1 MSTGLTRRQSQ
12 SSKKSG
18 ASIHPAPAPTLTPEN
33 AEQGLQASATTG
45 ELLLVGQG
53 NQVLVLRHGTLAIE
67 RRFEKHREDVV
78 WLAVDNISERG
89 NGRLA
94 VSYDTGNTAI
104 IWDIQTGDEITRF
117 AAYEPIKVAAWM
129 RNGNVVFGNSSGN
142 IILFDPATSEH
153 ISTRTIFDPITAIA
167 PYVDCRTY
175 AVGYMNGSIMIISIH
190 PTFTIH
196 YTLTTQR
203 RPSPVATV
211 AWHSGAG
218 RHKTDMLATQTA
230 DGDMRVW
237 NVPRADGKAHQCL
250 AIRIMSLD
258 EGIVSG
264 PNWFGWSRNGRIIQH
279 SDRRTRLHDMRTK
292 QVVVQPLNV
301 PEGLTS
307 ICNFGA
313 TSAMFTVHNNS
324 VIQQWD
330 VNPEGDAFMVKSVQH
345 IPANVP
351 PSPPG
356 SIDESKGTTLPPVL
370 PTFSESEA
378 SESEKSTMSPLQRI
392 AREMDELEEERERRD
407 RLAPLSPGSSRS
419 STSSKSSGRRLPNY
433 LYDKPSSRT
442 SNGSRD
448 STEFSMSMAQS
459 QPRNRESASVRSSTS
474 YRSSLLRKEVMRS
487 PDDPTPTEILDLFP
501 VTRARLHDVVFRAPD
516 YGEGIRTPDLLR
528 KEMLRIVFGW
538 SEDIRPLIRDEMMRH
553 SPGSSRAVLLAK
565 WLGELGSDSMISMM
579 GSNSMSSSDWMLL
592 ALGSIGKDS
601 QKKVGEAFVQRL
613 LEKGD
618 IHPAV
623 AILLGLGEFDD
634 AIEAY
639 VSQRC
644 FMEALLLTC
653 LTMPANWER
662 QCFLLRKWGEVA
674 VKTGSPELAVR
685 IFSCTSEET
694 TGPWFSPRAQ
704 DAVYTAQKEQVLGPA
719 SMSPPGSP
727 PSAGP
732 SARFNA
738 KNASL
743 KLITTFGTKGVPVL
757 TKVDDITP
765 MNSVGADGVTPI
777 AMSALSPGGQNT
789 WLRENRRER
798 DPASARSARTA
809 TPGAFGRKRLPS
821 RDQTLR
827 TPQETPQT
835 ASRDFAIS
843 TITDDGPATVL
854 KSHRRV
860 SSLGGEAL
868 PETLSPAKYQPGERK
883 VSDPSYLPSPAVGVF
898 NRLKEEGHARNGSRH
913 RMPDGLEVK
922 VYQTFAEGT
931 TSPALST
938 HATSRSG
945 ISMSSSLTGRSR
957 ATSPPLTANSA
968 TSSVKGRARDPYMN
982 SVEQARIT
990 ARATRERSKA
1000 RAESK
1005 SRRRKDRSESR
1016 GRHDVRY
1023 IRPAKRSPSSP
1034 VPMSP
1039 DEVLAA
1045 TQAAAATREAAERV
1059 TSPIERPQTRDRS
1072 RRPGRER
1079 SRARSPEKLAVGR
1092 GRSDQR
1098 HDGSMARSP
1107 SSPLPK
1113 SPEMTDK
1120 KDGATDSDGQ
1130 RVRLRSSSRKPLPRA
1145 TSTTRDAELYR
1156 AIRED
1161 SGLGL
1166 PSATEAKSILSRK
1179 ELAAKE
1185 LEERR
1190 LSLVRRPSAPAI
1202 PMPSDLNRR
1211 PQMAPRYHTELGESP
1226 TSFAPPYSGN
1236 PSRSQSVDAESMGR
1250 PLPRASGPPNL
1261 AIGLPATPKAM
1272 MHPRYMA
1279 ESRESI
1285 PEVPPIPTIHDSP
1298 QEDQLGPLLPSTTYS
1313 QPAPEPRSASAPI
1326 ERNDIH
1332 PAYRNAKTPN
1342 PSSASGLRRNSLRTH
1357 ARSQTHD
1364 GPMIP
1369 APHQRSP
1376 SIVTA
1381 SIDETLASDPVVV
1394 KTVDLDPPLLP
1405 ELQHLAGPPPPPPIP
1420 MPPSLSQEDIRHSAH
1435 EGYSSAGTIDISLDP
1450 STSPSQT
1457 RPQLP
1462 DQRAS
1467 TASPTQQHRR
1477 GRNSISDSKSFGNR
1491 IRNVTERMRS
1501 TSRSNNKS
1509 PTISGPMNAVGT
1521 TIAQSSPYETVLPL
1535 FPTHT
1540 APGPTG
1546 SLGRSHARRESLSSL
1561 RTTGAKSP
1569 YETTVC
1575 NYSATN
1581 TPLHEHPSVHL
1592 PSRPG
1597 TSLSRPGTAPLEQA
1611 SGSRSA
1617 SAMGGTMA
1625 TGYFDSTTV
1634 GESQQRKGSTPGLP
1648 SGYVRHPKE
1657 IRANMPPEMLQQG
1670 VYVPP
1675 AGWGREREGSVG
1687 PSVGGRGR
1695 EGSVGPNIGGRTR
1708 KGSVSLNAGVGEGKE
1723 GREREEGGMI

>member
-1 MSTGLTRRQSQ
+1 MSTGLTRRRSQ
-12 SSKKSG
+12 SSKNSG

-33 AEQGLQASATTG
+33 AEQGLQASAATSQF
-45 ELLLVGQG
+45 LLVGQG
-53 NQVLVLRHGTLAIE
+53 SQVLVLSHGTLAIE

-78 WLAVDNISERG
+78 WVAVDNVSERG
-89 NGRLA
+89 TGRLA

-104 IWDIQTGDEITRF
+104 IWDIHTGDEITRF
-117 AAYEPIKVAAWM
+117 AAYENIKVAAWM
-129 RNGNVVFGNSSGN
+129 RNGNVVFGNSTGN

-175 AVGYMNGSIMIISIH
+175 SVGYMNGSIMIISIH

-230 DGDMRVW
+230 DGDLRVW
-237 NVPRADGKAHQCL
+237 NVPKVDGKPHQCL

-264 PNWFGWSRNGRIIQH
+264 PNWFGWSRNGRIVQH

-307 ICNFGA
+307 ICNFGT
-313 TSAMFTVHNNS
+313 TSALFTVHNNW

-330 VNPEGDAFMVKSVQH
+330 INPDGDAFLVKSVQH

-356 SIDESKGTTLPPVL
+356 SIGDSKGTTLPPVM

-378 SESEKSTMSPLQRI
+378 SESEKSSTMSPLQRI

-433 LYDKPSSRT
+433 LYDKPSSRA
-442 SNGSRD
+442 SSASRE
-448 STEFSMSMAQS
+448 SGTEFSMSMIQS
-459 QPRNRESASVRSSTS
+459 LPRQRESTSVRSSTS

-501 VTRARLHDVVFRAPD
+501 VTRSRLQDVVFRAPD
-516 YGEGIRTPDLLR
+516 YGEGTRTPDLLR
-528 KEMLRIVFGW
+528 KEMLNVVFGW
-538 SEDIRPLIRDEMMRH
+538 KDDIRPLIQDEMVRH
-553 SPGSSRAVLLAK
+553 SAGSSRAVLLAK

-579 GSNSMSSSDWMLL
+579 GSDSMSSSDWMLL

-743 KLITTFGTKGVPVL
+743 KLITTFGNKGAPLL
-757 TKVDDITP
+757 TKTDDITP
-765 MNSVGADGVTPI
+765 MNSIGGGITPI
-777 AMSALSPGGQNT
+777 AQSALSPGGQST
-789 WLRENRRER
+789 WLRENRRDR

-809 TPGAFGRKRLPS
+809 TPGAFSRKRLPS
-821 RDQTLR
+821 REQKLR

-854 KSHRRV
+854 KTHRRV
-860 SSLGGEAL
+860 SSLGGPAL
-868 PETLSPAKYQPGERK
+868 PETLSPAKYQPGDRK
-883 VSDPSYLPSPAVGVF
+883 VSDPGYLPSPAAGVF
-898 NRLKEEGHARNGSRH
+898 SRLQDEAHARNGSRD

-922 VYQTFAEGT
+922 VYQTYADGT
-931 TSPALST
+931 ASPALST

-945 ISMSSSLTGRSR
+945 LSMSSNLTGRSG
-957 ATSPPLTANSA
+957 ATSPPLTAGSA
-968 TSSVKGRARDPYMN
+968 TSSVKGRARDPYIN
-982 SVEQARIT
+982 SLEQARIT
-990 ARATRERSKA
+990 ARATRDRSKV

-1005 SRRRKDRSESR
+1005 TRRKKDRSESR
-1016 GRHDVRY
+1016 GRNDVKY

-1045 TQAAAATREAAERV
+1045 TQAAAASRESVEHV
-1059 TSPIERPQTRDRS
+1059 TPPVEGPRTRDRS
-1072 RRPGRER
+1072 RQPGRER
-1079 SRARSPEKLAVGR
+1079 SRARSPDKLTTGR

-1098 HDGSMARSP
+1098 QDGSMARSP

-1113 SPEMTDK
+1113 SKNMVDRQ
-1120 KDGATDSDGQ
+1120 DGGTNSDGQ
-1130 RVRLRSSSRKPLPRA
+1130 RVRLRSSSRKPPPSA
-1145 TSTTRDAELYR
+1145 VSTSRVPMLDDDSHKAV
-1156 AIRED
+1156 RED

-1166 PSATEAKSILSRK
+1166 PEARYALSRK

-1190 LSLVRRPSAPAI
+1190 LSLARRPSAPAI
-1202 PMPSDLNRR
+1202 PMPSELARR
-1211 PQMAPRYHTELGESP
+1211 PNMAPRYHTELGESP
-1226 TSFAPPYSGN
+1226 TSFLPPYSNN
-1236 PSRSQSVDAESMGR
+1236 PSRSQSVDPDAMSR
-1250 PLPRASGPPNL
+1250 PNIRAGSTPNI

-1285 PEVPPIPTIHDSP
+1285 PEVPPIPRLHDSP

-1313 QPAPEPRSASAPI
+1313 HPVPEPRCASAPI

-1332 PAYRNAKTPN
+1332 PAYRGSKPTIPLPA
-1342 PSSASGLRRNSLRTH
+1342 SSFRRNSFRSH

-1369 APHQRSP
+1369 TPHQRSP
-1376 SIVTA
+1376 PIVTA
-1381 SIDETLASDPVVV
+1381 SIDETLASDPINVR
-1394 KTVDLDPPLLP
+1394 TVDLDPPLLP

-1420 MPPSLSQEDIRHSAH
+1420 PPLSFAEEEGRSSTH

-1457 RPQLP
+1457 RAHLP

-1477 GRNSISDSKSFGNR
+1477 GRASISDSKSFGNR
-1491 IRNVTERMRS
+1491 IRTVTERMRS

-1521 TIAQSSPYETVLPL
+1521 TIATHAQSPYESIPPPVPSHLP
-1535 FPTHT
+1535 PSN
-1540 APGPTG
+1540 TG
-1546 SLGRSHARRESLSSL
+1546 SLSRASARRESLSSL
-1561 RTTGAKSP
+1561 RTTSGTKSP
-1569 YETTVC
+1569 YDTLRDPS
-1575 NYSATN
+1575 SAV
-1581 TPLHEHPSVHL
+1581 TPNEHNF
-1592 PSRPG
+1592 RNG
-1597 TSLSRPGTAPLEQA
+1597 ISRPGTAPLEQVRA
-1611 SGSRSA
+1611 NSA
-1617 SAMGGTMA
+1617 LGGTMSSGQ
-1625 TGYFDSTTV
+1625 GYFDLTHGSHGTEQ
-1634 GESQQRKGSTPGLP
+1634 GGRKGSNTP
-1648 SGYVRHPKE
+1648 GYVRHPKE
-1657 IRANMPPEMLQQG
+1657 IRANMPPEILSQG

-1675 AGWGREREGSVG
+1675 AAWRGERDGSVG
-1687 PSVGGRGR
+1687 PAAGGR
-1695 EGSVGPNIGGRTR
+1695 VR
-1708 KGSVSLNAGVGEGKE
+1708 KGSVGAGVVGTGAGEG
-1723 GREREEGGMI
+1723 EGGMI